1 MHWWALEHLATFYD
15 TGRDHVRVVPVFAA
29 EVAWTDRV
37 DLSHEHDRYAFVSLA
52 EARRRVLWATQRQAI
67 VALRDEV
74 LSGLAGSTAREVT
87 ARMPAQ
93 ATRKSGRG
101 GSARRKPRATT
112 SRARTSATRRTR
124 RAKTK
129 T

>member
-1 MHWWALEHLATFYD
+1 
-15 TGRDHVRVVPVFAA
+15 
-29 EVAWTDRV
+29 
-37 DLSHEHDRYAFVSLA
+37 
-52 EARRRVLWATQRQAI
+52 VLWATQRQAI
-67 VALRDEV
+67 AALRDEV

-101 GSARRKPRATT
+101 ARREPRATT
-112 SRARTSATRRTR
+112 SRARTSATRRAR